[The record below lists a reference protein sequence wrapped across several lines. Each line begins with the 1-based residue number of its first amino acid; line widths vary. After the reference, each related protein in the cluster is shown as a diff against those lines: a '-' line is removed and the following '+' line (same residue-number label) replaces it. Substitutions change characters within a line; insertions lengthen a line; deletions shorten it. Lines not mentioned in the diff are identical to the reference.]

1 MPVYWRRQVRQ
12 ASLVRESTVSRPTSD
27 HDPELLSHYQK
38 GSDEMRM
45 FIFLVVAALAMSFSL
60 YSSAGGL
67 KRASISAPQATGL
80 DANPTPRCAN
90 SKRVRQAANVGCVMK
105 GKRRSA

>member
-1 MPVYWRRQVRQ
+1 
-12 ASLVRESTVSRPTSD
+12 
-27 HDPELLSHYQK
+27 
-38 GSDEMRM
+38 MRM
-45 FIFLVVAALAMSFSL
+45 FIFLVAAALAMSFSL

-67 KRASISAPQATGL
+67 KRASISAPQATSL
-80 DANPTPRCAN
+80 DANPPRCAN

>member
-1 MPVYWRRQVRQ
+1 
-12 ASLVRESTVSRPTSD
+12 
-27 HDPELLSHYQK
+27 
-38 GSDEMRM
+38 MRM

-67 KRASISAPQATGL
+67 KRESASAPQAMSL
-80 DANPTPRCAN
+80 EANPTPRCLT
-90 SKRVRQAANVGCVMK
+90 SKKMRHAANAGCVIK

>member
-1 MPVYWRRQVRQ
+1 
-12 ASLVRESTVSRPTSD
+12 
-27 HDPELLSHYQK
+27 
-38 GSDEMRM
+38 MRM
-45 FIFLVVAALAMSFSL
+45 FIFLVAAALAMSFSL

-67 KRASISAPQATGL
+67 KRASISAPQATSL
-80 DANPTPRCAN
+80 DANPPPRCAN

>member
-1 MPVYWRRQVRQ
+1 MKI
-12 ASLVRESTVSRPTSD
+12 ALVFLKR
-27 HDPELLSHYQK
+27 K
-38 GSDEMRM
+38 IEMRM

-67 KRASISAPQATGL
+67 KGASTSAPQAVSL
-80 DANPTPRCAN
+80 DANPSPRCVK
-90 SKRVRQAANVGCVMK
+90 SKKMRQANVGCVMK

>member
-1 MPVYWRRQVRQ
+1 
-12 ASLVRESTVSRPTSD
+12 
-27 HDPELLSHYQK
+27 
-38 GSDEMRM
+38 MRM

-67 KRASISAPQATGL
+67 KRESVLAPQATSL
-80 DANPTPRCAN
+80 DANSPPRCLT
-90 SKRVRQAANVGCVMK
+90 SKKMRHAANAGCVMK